1 MPKTKEIFIHNK
13 SELPIDGWFQLCY
26 YCNTI
31 TARTV
36 LFHMFYNKK
45 VLYEFHV
52 YTCPS
57 CSKKFKRDSNI
68 YIDFNNKCTKYIKRR
83 YSYLFSSGTDPS
95 SASFCIS

>member
-36 LFHMFYNKK
+36 LFHMFIIKK
-45 VLYEFHV
+45 YYTNFMCIHVHLVLKN
-52 YTCPS
+52 
-57 CSKKFKRDSNI
+57 SKEIRI
-68 YIDFNNKCTKYIKRR
+68 YI
-83 YSYLFSSGTDPS
+83 
-95 SASFCIS
+95 

>member
-68 YIDFNNKCTKYIKRR
+68 YIDFNNNCTK
-83 YSYLFSSGTDPS
+83 
-95 SASFCIS
+95 

>member
-1 MPKTKEIFIHNK
+1 MPQTKEIFIYNK
-13 SELPIDGWFQLCY
+13 SELPRSGWFQLCY

-95 SASFCIS
+95 SASFSIS